1 MKSYWDKYY
10 NKFLPPSKPTAFAI
24 YCKNFL
30 KNYHNTLLDIGC
42 GNGRDTIYF
51 NKSKIN
57 CYGLD
62 KSYQAIKILKKRIIK
77 SRKNL
82 LIQIFQNLII
92 LNSKKKYQFTR
103 DFQFT
108 RSTKKKN

>member
-42 GNGRDTIYF
+42 GNEGIRSILI
-51 NKSKIN
+51 SLRLIVM
-57 CYGLD
+57 GLI
-62 KSYQAIKILKKRIIK
+62 KAIKL
-77 SRKNL
+77 
-82 LIQIFQNLII
+82 
-92 LNSKKKYQFTR
+92 
-103 DFQFT
+103 
-108 RSTKKKN
+108 